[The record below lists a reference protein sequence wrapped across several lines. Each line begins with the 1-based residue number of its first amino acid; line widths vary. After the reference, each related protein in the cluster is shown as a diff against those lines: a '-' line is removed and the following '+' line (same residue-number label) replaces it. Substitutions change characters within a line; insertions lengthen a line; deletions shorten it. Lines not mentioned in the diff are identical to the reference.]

1 MKKKR
6 SSVSLQ
12 SAWASVLIITWKKN
26 PWETSAH
33 PERCGKTV
41 GIGERSLQQAS
52 CVPNRG
58 VNLLPDTEKRLENST
73 WFHWCF
79 THCRPNQMHICA
91 LKKNDFAISK
101 KPKVTSFILLLGLKD
116 IQFKMMWNR
125 KKKKRSWKQQTF
137 GVWFIFFCLTEWL
150 DEIQPQTSKKQ
161 RRSTRF
167 NDYFHSRLIVF
178 LINWWVLWE
187 MFPYNCRWLFTD

>member
-91 LKKNDFAISK
+91 LKKKMISQF
-101 KPKVTSFILLLGLKD
+101 PKSPKWRLLFCCWVWKIFNLK
-116 IQFKMMWNR
+116 WCETG
-125 KKKKRSWKQQTF
+125 KKRSWKQQMF